1 MYYVIKNK
9 SLGDQQCTIAE
20 NIMMVVKEIGKVF
33 LGKTIYGNT
42 MFSWGILPKS
52 RRLNRVIIIKTKTLE
67 DMMVMLSFLNV
78 MISPGLPTVSLE

>member
-1 MYYVIKNK
+1 MYYVIKNR
-9 SLGDQQCTIAE
+9 SLGE

-52 RRLNRVIIIKTKTLE
+52 RRLNIRVRK
-67 DMMVMLSFLNV
+67 
-78 MISPGLPTVSLE
+78 SL